1 MSTRWSATSCPWSW
15 SSATTAPGALRSTR
29 CASSTATTSRPTC
42 GPRPATTRS
51 SGPSVAPGQRSPDRM
66 RSARPSA
73 GPSTR
78 TSPTWSTCA
87 AIRRSATPGRRPASD
102 APSPTSRRTGR
113 LPTMID
119 VGRREDHR
127 TGVRALPSAEWIPYL
142 RRNSGLPG
150 PRANLELA
158 QAVADEGDET
168 MFETLLSSD
177 EEYLVMCGA
186 IGLGR
191 LLVDGAGAEPQVRL
205 RSLAADRRW
214 RVREGVAMALQRLG
228 DADMAGLHD
237 LVSRWAADPDPLV
250 QRAAVAG
257 LCEPRLLREPAD
269 AARAVEL
276 CSRITDSL
284 AARPPDERRSD
295 GVRALRKALGYC
307 WSVAVAADPP
317 NGLPGFLA
325 LSRSGDPDVAWIV
338 REIAKKARLTAVLPD

>member
-1 MSTRWSATSCPWSW
+1 M
-15 SSATTAPGALRSTR
+15 
-29 CASSTATTSRPTC
+29 
-42 GPRPATTRS
+42 
-51 SGPSVAPGQRSPDRM
+51 
-66 RSARPSA
+66 
-73 GPSTR
+73 
-78 TSPTWSTCA
+78 
-87 AIRRSATPGRRPASD
+87 
-102 APSPTSRRTGR
+102 TG
-113 LPTMID
+113 
-119 VGRREDHR
+119 VGGREDHR
-127 TGVRALPSAEWIPYL
+127 TSLRALPRAAWMPYL

-191 LLVDGAGAEPQVRL
+191 SLVDGASTESQVRL

-228 DADMAGLHD
+228 DADTTGLHD
-237 LVSRWAADPDPLV
+237 LVSRWAASPDPLV

-284 AARPPDERRSD
+284 AARPPHERRTD
-295 GVRALRKALGYC
+295 DVRALRKTLGYC

-317 NGLPGFLA
+317 HGLPRFLA
-325 LSRSGDPDVAWIV
+325 LSQSGDPDVVWIV
-338 REIAKKARLTAVLPD
+338 RENAKKARLKAVLPD

>member
-1 MSTRWSATSCPWSW
+1 
-15 SSATTAPGALRSTR
+15 
-29 CASSTATTSRPTC
+29 
-42 GPRPATTRS
+42 
-51 SGPSVAPGQRSPDRM
+51 
-66 RSARPSA
+66 
-73 GPSTR
+73 
-78 TSPTWSTCA
+78 
-87 AIRRSATPGRRPASD
+87 
-102 APSPTSRRTGR
+102 
-113 LPTMID
+113 MID
-119 VGRREDHR
+119 VGRREDHQ
-127 TGVRALPSAEWIPYL
+127 TGLRVLPRAEWIPYL
-142 RRNSGLPG
+142 RQNSGLPG

-191 LLVDGAGAEPQVRL
+191 LLVDGAGAEPQLRL

-214 RVREGVAMALQRLG
+214 RVREGVVMALQRLG
-228 DADMAGLHD
+228 DADKAGLHD

-284 AARPPDERRSD
+284 AARPADERRND
-295 GVRALRKALGYC
+295 DVRALRKALGYC
-307 WSVAVAADPP
+307 WSVAVAADPS

-325 LSRSGDPDVAWIV
+325 LSQSGDPDIVWIV
-338 REIAKKARLTAVLPD
+338 RENATKARLKAVLPD

>member
-1 MSTRWSATSCPWSW
+1 
-15 SSATTAPGALRSTR
+15 
-29 CASSTATTSRPTC
+29 
-42 GPRPATTRS
+42 
-51 SGPSVAPGQRSPDRM
+51 
-66 RSARPSA
+66 
-73 GPSTR
+73 
-78 TSPTWSTCA
+78 
-87 AIRRSATPGRRPASD
+87 
-102 APSPTSRRTGR
+102 
-113 LPTMID
+113 MIG

-127 TGVRALPSAEWIPYL
+127 TSLRALPRAEWIPYL

-150 PRANLELA
+150 RRANLELA
-158 QAVADEGDET
+158 QAVANEGDEA
-168 MFETLLSSD
+168 MFDALFSTD

-191 LLVDGAGAEPQVRL
+191 LLADGASTEPQLRL

-228 DADMAGLHD
+228 DADKAGLHD

-257 LCEPRLLREPAD
+257 LCEPRLLRDPAD

-284 AARPPDERRSD
+284 VARPPDERRSD
-295 GVRALRKALGYC
+295 DVRALRKALGYC
-307 WSVAVAADPP
+307 WSVAVAADPA

-325 LSRSGDPDVAWIV
+325 LSRSGDSDVVWIA
-338 REIAKKARLTAVLPD
+338 RENASKARLMAVLPR